1 MKSQNSSARSS
12 CGASQP
18 TRRQFLKRGT
28 VSAFSA
34 SALLTAFGAPLV
46 LPGSALGLEANTVAP
61 SNRLTMGGIGVGNRG
76 SHVLSTFLNFPEVQ
90 FVMDA
95 DVQRVRREKI
105 KKMVDERYGN
115 QDCKL
120 TPEMFDVLDRS
131 DIDFVLIATGD
142 RWHTMLSILAA
153 KAGKDLYCE
162 KPCSL
167 TIEESLALRDTMN
180 RYGRVYQAGTQRRSS
195 PSFRTAIDFAQSGA
209 IGKITEVHANTLS
222 PPTSHK
228 WLEAEPEPDRNE
240 CDWNRWLG
248 ACPWRPFNSR
258 YVAGGWRGHYDFH
271 GGGILEWGSHTVDL
285 CQLANQSDDTVP
297 VRYEPTA
304 GGCVATYAS
313 GMKLVM
319 RSEGWMGL
327 GTCSIRI
334 VGTDGWVETGDTS
347 KIMTHRG
354 ALPVSNKGLERGT
367 QMEHDANL
375 LDCIKTRQS
384 TRANADVASRSHIAS
399 HAAYIAWQLGRTLE
413 FDPIKNEFLNDEE
426 ANRMR
431 SRAKREPWHI

>member
-1 MKSQNSSARSS
+1 MYPA
-12 CGASQP
+12 
-18 TRRQFLKRGT
+18 TRRQFLKM
-28 VSAFSA
+28 SA
-34 SALLTAFGAPLV
+34 AFAAPLFV
-46 LPGSALGLEANTVAP
+46 SGAVLGLEPGTVAP
-61 SNRLTMGGIGVGNRG
+61 SNRLIMGGIGVGNRG
-76 SHVLSTFLNFPEVQ
+76 RGVLGAFLNFPEVQ

-95 DVQRVRREKI
+95 DVQRTRREI
-105 KKMVDERYGN
+105 VKKMVDDHYGN
-115 QDCKL
+115 SDCKM
-120 TPEMFDVLDRS
+120 TPEMYDVLDRS

-142 RWHTMLSILAA
+142 RWHTMLSIQAA
-153 KAGKDLYCE
+153 KAGKDMYCE

-167 TIEESLALRDTMN
+167 TIEESIALRDTIN

-195 PSFRTAIDFAQSGA
+195 PNCVTAMNFAQSGA
-209 IGKITEVHANTLS
+209 LGTITEVHANTLG
-222 PPTSHK
+222 PGTTHTWLPGEPT
-228 WLEAEPEPDRNE
+228 PDKNE
-240 CDWNRWLG
+240 CDWDRWLG
-248 ACPWRPFNSR
+248 ACPWRPYNPR

-285 CQLANQSDDTVP
+285 CQMANRSDDTVP
-297 VRYEPTA
+297 VKYEPTE

-313 GMKLVM
+313 GVKLVM

-327 GTCSIRI
+327 GSCSFRV
-334 VGTDGWVETGDTS
+334 VGTDGWVETGDTG

-354 ALPVSNKGLERGT
+354 PLPVSNKGLERGT
-367 QMEHDANL
+367 QMEHNGNL
-375 LDCIKTRQS
+375 LECIKTRRS

-413 FDPIKNEFLNDEE
+413 YDPVKNEFLNDEE